1 MKRLVAL
8 ALALSLLLPDTA
20 AAQQAGRNR
29 FPRKWLG
36 AAIGMAITGAA
47 ALAYAS
53 VGREDFGSECSS
65 TSCVTALSLSVGFLS
80 GFLIGR
86 EYDQLYAQRYRHGPP
101 IRLGS
106 ENTRLSLYANDIAAR
121 GGVVA
126 TAGDGGVELARA
138 VDPRA
143 RPELRARGL
152 RAVVTAQPDPGRDR
166 LLVGTAVGLFG
177 FALRG
182 ERVAGGL
189 LRPGEVSAAAIHGD
203 RILVGGRAEVSLAV
217 VAGDTLASSGAPRP
231 VGDRVA
237 DLAWNQSGEVA
248 WVLTETALIAYAVA
262 DTGLSDSL
270 GALAVPGTGR
280 RLAVLGDSVAIAAGA
295 GGILVV
301 DAADPRLLRPLTSW
315 TGPNF
320 AYDVAAA
327 GRLLYVAAG
336 GEGLYVLA
344 AQPDGSLAALGLDRG
359 VGFAAALERDG
370 AYLWLL
376 DRAGNLLRRI
386 DVEP

>member
-1 MKRLVAL
+1 MKRLLAA
-8 ALALSLLLPDTA
+8 ALALSLLLPEVSL
-20 AAQQAGRNR
+20 AQQGGHHR

-36 AAIGMAITGAA
+36 AAIGMAITGTA
-47 ALAYAS
+47 ALMYAS

-65 TSCVTALSLSVGFLS
+65 TSCVTALSLSVGFVS

-101 IRLGS
+101 IRLSS
-106 ENTRLSLYANDIAAR
+106 ENSRLSLYANDIAAR

-138 VDPRA
+138 DDPRA

-152 RAVVTAQPDPGRDR
+152 RAVVTAQPDPRRDR

-189 LRPGEVSAAAIHGD
+189 LRPGEVSAAAMHGD
-203 RILVGGRAEVSLAV
+203 RVLVGGRAEVSLAV
-217 VAGDTLASSGAPRP
+217 MGGDTLAASGSPRP

-237 DLAWNQSGEVA
+237 DVAWDDEGAVA
-248 WVLTETALIAYAVA
+248 WVLTETALIAFAVA

-280 RLAVLGDSVAIAAGA
+280 RLSILGDSIAVALGA

-301 DAADPRLLRPLTSW
+301 DAADPRVPRPLTSW

-320 AYDVAAA
+320 AYDVAAS
-327 GRLLYVAAG
+327 GRLVYVAAG
-336 GEGLYVLA
+336 GEGLYVLG
-344 AQPDGSLAALGLDRG
+344 AQPDGSLTALGLDRG